1 MLSNQ
6 NKNIEYFECSSAL
19 PLKIQTNGKNTLKII
34 NRLEFTESMGQQESY
49 RIRVKEG
56 AKGFGVHIILTVK
69 GHLLLKLLEKILL
82 FPENGDLV
90 KLKYQMEIILTQ
102 LKFLIREK
110 LF

>member
-56 AKGFGVHIILTVK
+56 AKVLGTYYFNGKRSSASQII
-69 GHLLLKLLEKILL
+69 GKILL

-90 KLKYQMEIILTQ
+90 KLKYQVNHSYSIEVLD
-102 LKFLIREK
+102 KGK